1 MRCAPDMRSG
11 AQSRW
16 PTRKPPGSRTLAYG
30 PRTDDQYARKPYR
43 LARYAAPCMVN
54 LPESAIVRAVA
65 WPGRTTA
72 RITF

>member
-1 MRCAPDMRSG
+1 MTSMRE
-11 AQSRW
+11 
-16 PTRKPPGSRTLAYG
+16 
-30 PRTDDQYARKPYR
+30 KPYR

-65 WPGRTTA
+65 WLGQAAA

>member
-1 MRCAPDMRSG
+1 MADAETAGQPDAGVRAAPMTSMRE
-11 AQSRW
+11 
-16 PTRKPPGSRTLAYG
+16 
-30 PRTDDQYARKPYR
+30 KPYR

-65 WPGRTTA
+65 WLGQAAA